1 MRDSEQE
8 FKAAF
13 ERHAD
18 ELFRHA
24 SMRLSDRERALEL
37 TQETFLRAWQY
48 AQRGQEIR
56 EFRPFLYRTLK
67 HLIIDEYR
75 KVKTYSL
82 EAMLEDHEGA
92 SIEALMPTDDT
103 NTLEAA
109 LARHEGKHALTML
122 QKLPDTYREVLS
134 LRYVEGLSPKEIAQI
149 LEESENVVSVRIHR
163 GLKKLKALLEPQPQ
177 TPQ

>member
-1 MRDSEQE
+1 MDSKDQE

-18 ELFRHA
+18 ELYRHA
-24 SMRLSDRERALEL
+24 SMRLSDRERALDL
-37 TQETFLRAWQY
+37 TQETFLRAWEY
-48 AQRGQEIR
+48 VKRGEEIR

-75 KVKTYSL
+75 KHKTHSL
-82 EAMLEDHEGA
+82 EAMLENHEGA

-109 LARHEGKHALTML
+109 LTRFEGRRALEAV
-122 QKLPDTYREVLS
+122 QKLPDAYREVLS
-134 LRYVEGLSPKEIAQI
+134 LRYVEGLAPKEIAQI

-163 GLKKLKALLEPQPQ
+163 GLKKLKDLLEPQPQ
-177 TPQ
+177 MPQ